1 MMREEGEPGREPGSP
16 RFEELRSRGQR
27 AVEAGRLEEAAGL
40 YEQALDWA
48 SREGDNRQVDLVLCN
63 RAAVAIQLGRG
74 DGELPRL
81 REILLRNDDKVNCR
95 LAAYHLSIYYQ
106 FQKNYKKSRFYAKL
120 ACDRAELLGV
130 KEWLASS
137 HNQLGNALLG
147 ESFIEEACR
156 EYEQALHLMPADLS
170 LGRALILHNL
180 GYCRVLQRRHDE
192 GYAFLYESIRSIR
205 RLGATRYEVLP
216 RLDLCFA
223 HLETGRYR
231 AAQRHALGALR
242 LAEETGQV
250 DSVKNA
256 LYLLGEA
263 ANLVGEEGEA
273 RGYFTRLQKDYFPGA
288 TYLPGFLLAV
298 DVRKLINLHA

>member
-1 MMREEGEPGREPGSP
+1 MTREVGESGSP

-40 YEQALDWA
+40 YDQALEWA
-48 SREGDNRQVDLVLCN
+48 RQSGDKRQVDLVLCN

-74 DGELPRL
+74 EGELPRL

-130 KEWLASS
+130 QEWLASS

-147 ESFIEEACR
+147 ESFVEEACR
-156 EYEQALHLMPADLS
+156 EYEQALRLMPADLS

-180 GYCRVLQRRHDE
+180 GYCRVLQRRCDE
-192 GYAFLYESIRSIR
+192 GYSFLYESIRAIR

-263 ANLVGEEGEA
+263 ANLIGEEGEA
-273 RGYFTRLQKDYFPGA
+273 RGYFTRLQQDYFPGA

>member
-27 AVEAGRLEEAAGL
+27 AVEAGRLEEAAGCV
-40 YEQALDWA
+40 EQALDWA

-130 KEWLASS
+130 MGVARLEPQPAR
-137 HNQLGNALLG
+137 QRPAR
-147 ESFIEEACR
+147 R
-156 EYEQALHLMPADLS
+156 ELHRGGLPRVTSRLS
-170 LGRALILHNL
+170 PFDARRPGDLGRALILHNL
-180 GYCRVLQRRHDE
+180 GYCRVLQRR
-192 GYAFLYESIRSIR
+192 
-205 RLGATRYEVLP
+205 
-216 RLDLCFA
+216 
-223 HLETGRYR
+223 
-231 AAQRHALGALR
+231 Q
-242 LAEETGQV
+242 
-250 DSVKNA
+250 
-256 LYLLGEA
+256 
-263 ANLVGEEGEA
+263 
-273 RGYFTRLQKDYFPGA
+273 
-288 TYLPGFLLAV
+288 
-298 DVRKLINLHA
+298 